1 MNIEYY
7 KIIIIENNGNN
18 VNNIGSRYSFL
29 SSMDCDIFLTNN
41 NRLPVSNKGIKELQ
55 DIFDCIDHCNIRDN
69 DFIVK
74 LTGRYILDDNSEFMN
89 VVKNNH
95 ITNYDCIIKY
105 GSLYKPVDYK
115 TNECITGLI
124 GMRCSYV
131 KKIINPTNDECVE
144 WKWGEVTN
152 LIDDAK
158 IYMVNTLGVNICPG
172 SNDYFFV

>member
-1 MNIEYY
+1 MEDY

-18 VNNIGSRYSFL
+18 KNTISSRYSFL
-29 SSMDCDIFLTNN
+29 SPMGCEVFFTNN
-41 NRLPVSNKGIKELQ
+41 NFLPVYNKGIKELQ
-55 DIFDCIDHCNIRDN
+55 DIFDCIDHYNIRDN

-74 LTGRYILDDNSEFMN
+74 LTGRYILYDNSEFMK

-105 GSLYKPVDYK
+105 GTYYKPVNYK
-115 TNECITGLI
+115 MNDCITDLI

-131 KKIINPTNDECVE
+131 KKIIAPTNDEYVE

-158 IYMVNTLGVNICPG
+158 IHIVNTLGCNICTEL
-172 SNDYFFV
+172 NEYFFV